1 MIINLSAWY
10 NYFEEKKLLLKFKNE
25 VSSKHIFILEEVMI
39 CANDHGRLSER
50 KKDKKE
56 DRQTHRQT
64 DRQTD
69 TNVTKWEEKR

>member
-39 CANDHGRLSER
+39 CANDHGWLSEE
-50 KKDKKE
+50 KKKE
-56 DRQTHRQT
+56 GRQTHRQT
-64 DRQTD
+64 QTL
-69 TNVTKWEEKR
+69 